1 MSDRFFKKNALLV
14 ELILNVT
21 SGVNIGKKWRKTFL
35 ESLIIYLAV
44 FLLSRVFLAA
54 AILAVAQE
62 VPITTTIGT
71 FYINKN
77 NNSSNSSKIIT
88 YDKMISVVRFEKKTE
103 LNLIH
108 KLALFWSRL
117 I

>member
-44 FLLSRVFLAA
+44 FLLSLVFLAA

-62 VPITTTIGT
+62 VPITVVLIKTTIAV
-71 FYINKN
+71 IAAKL
-77 NNSSNSSKIIT
+77 SL
-88 YDKMISVVRFEKKTE
+88 MIK
-103 LNLIH
+103 
-108 KLALFWSRL
+108 WYQW
-117 I
+117 

>member
-1 MSDRFFKKNALLV
+1 M
-14 ELILNVT
+14 T

-62 VPITTTIGT
+62 VPITVVLIKTTIAV
-71 FYINKN
+71 IAAKL
-77 NNSSNSSKIIT
+77 SL
-88 YDKMISVVRFEKKTE
+88 MIK
-103 LNLIH
+103 
-108 KLALFWSRL
+108 WYQW
-117 I
+117 

>member
-54 AILAVAQE
+54 AILPVAQE
-62 VPITTTIGT
+62 VPITVVLIKTTIAV
-71 FYINKN
+71 IAAKL
-77 NNSSNSSKIIT
+77 SL
-88 YDKMISVVRFEKKTE
+88 MIK
-103 LNLIH
+103 
-108 KLALFWSRL
+108 WYQW
-117 I
+117 

>member
-62 VPITTTIGT
+62 VPITVVLIKTTIAV
-71 FYINKN
+71 IAAKL
-77 NNSSNSSKIIT
+77 SL
-88 YDKMISVVRFEKKTE
+88 MIK
-103 LNLIH
+103 
-108 KLALFWSRL
+108 WYQW
-117 I
+117 